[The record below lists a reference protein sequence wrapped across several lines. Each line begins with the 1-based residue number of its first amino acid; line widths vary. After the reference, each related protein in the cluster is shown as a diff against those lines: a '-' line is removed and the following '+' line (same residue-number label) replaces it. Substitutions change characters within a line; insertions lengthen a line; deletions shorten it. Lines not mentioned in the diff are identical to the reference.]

1 MPLIFLF
8 DIENKQIIFFI
19 VFSLTL
25 ILLLIHHLKN
35 LSIDKNSNVYTQS
48 ILNRDLESIVNS
60 DLNNKDTVQVFNE
73 ISELFYLN
81 IDSINFTPFMELQL
95 KDAIEQMEYTVNRII
110 EQVKIIAERASLQFN
125 DVQSLVKNFHAS
137 LELSKNIIESSEKT
151 LKKVMITKTDLVDNE
166 HSLQNLSI
174 NLRDAAKINRN
185 FEKVVA
191 HLIDRSKQINVIVRS
206 VNDIAS
212 QTNLLSL
219 NASIEASRA
228 GNAGKGFSVVASEV
242 RKLAEKSKSAVAN
255 IRALVDDIQ
264 NSAKETSE
272 AFLNV
277 ADSLTNYQAKI
288 ENSSD
293 SLSNI
298 MDNSIQDLV
307 YSIENLY
314 NSAQNYYNDAL
325 SIGNSIKGVNNNA
338 EETMKMIDKLID
350 NLEFQNITKQEIDKI
365 IRTIYEMDNL
375 KGKIIEKYKL
385 PKRENQINWEERMQK
400 KSLVKSEHNLK
411 PY

>member
-1 MPLIFLF
+1 MPLIFLS
-8 DIENKQIIFFI
+8 DIENKQIVFFI
-19 VFSLTL
+19 AFTLTL
-25 ILLLIHHLKN
+25 VLLLIHHLKT
-35 LSIDKNSNVYTQS
+35 LSVDKNSYIYTES
-48 ILNRDLESIVNS
+48 VINRDLDSIVNN
-60 DLNNKDTVQVFNE
+60 DLNNKETVQVFSE
-73 ISELFYLN
+73 ISDLFYLN
-81 IDSINFTPFMELQL
+81 IDSINFTPYMEVQL

-110 EQVKIIAERASLQFN
+110 EQVKVIAERASLQFN

-151 LKKVMITKTDLVDNE
+151 LKKVMATKTDLVDNE

-293 SLSNI
+293 SLSDI
-298 MDNSIQDLV
+298 MNNSIQDLV

-325 SIGNSIKGVNNNA
+325 SIGNSIEGVNNNA
-338 EETMKMIDKLID
+338 EETMKMIDKLLN
-350 NLEFQNITKQEIDKI
+350 NLKFQNITKQEIDKI
-365 IRTIYEMDNL
+365 IKTIYEMDNL
-375 KGKIIEKYKL
+375 KARIIEKYKL
-385 PKRENQINWEERMQK
+385 PKRENQINWEDRMQK
-400 KSLVKSEHNLK
+400 NSLIKSEHNLK